1 MLKFLIIT
9 VCIFFLFR
17 LFAKMFMV
25 TSFNAINKKMQ
36 DEMKRRQGGPSASQP
51 EGHITIDPG
60 VKQKKRNDDD
70 DYVEYEEV
78 K

>member
-1 MLKFLIIT
+1 MLKFLIVV

-17 LFAKMFMV
+17 LLAKMFMV

-36 DEMKRRQGGPSASQP
+36 DEMKRRQGGTSPNQR

-60 VKQKKRNDDD
+60 VKQQKRNDDD
-70 DYVEYEEV
+70 DYVDYEEV

>member
-1 MLKFLIIT
+1 MLKFLIVV

-36 DEMKRRQGGPSASQP
+36 DEMRRRQGGSASNQP

-60 VKQKKRNDDD
+60 VTQKKRNDDD
-70 DYVEYEEV
+70 DYAEYEEV